1 MRAPRVVGLGLC
13 VVDHLYRV
21 DGLDLA
27 PGRLRYR
34 ERRVANGGM
43 TATALAQAAALGCEA
58 HLLSVVGDDPDGHRL
73 RRALRELGVNTR
85 RLILS
90 REIPTTVAVVL
101 VDSRSGERRFVV
113 PERRRIE
120 ADAPPLDLDA
130 ITPGAC
136 LLVDGHFPAQA
147 LRAARRARAVGAT
160 VIGDFHRA
168 TPGVRRLLPLV
179 DHPIVAEE
187 FSASRGEDPR
197 RTLRELAA
205 VCPGTPVVTL
215 GRRGGLYLDR
225 GRVRRFRAFPAR
237 VVDTTGAGD
246 ALHGAFAAG
255 LAHGLPPGAC
265 LELGARAAARACTA
279 LGGTG
284 SLLPRAEFLR
294 LLRRAGRRG
303 APSASG
309 PRGR

>member
-1 MRAPRVVGLGLC
+1 MRAPRVLGLGLC
-13 VVDHLYRV
+13 VVDHLYVV

-27 PGRLRYR
+27 SGRLRYR
-34 ERRVANGGM
+34 ERRVTNGGM

-58 HLLSVVGDDPDGHRL
+58 HLLSVVGDDPEGRFL
-73 RRALRELGVNTR
+73 RRALQSLGVRTG

-101 VDSRSGERRFVV
+101 VDARSGERRFIVAD
-113 PERRRIE
+113 RRRLE
-120 ADAPPLDLDA
+120 ADAPLLDLGA

-136 LLVDGHFPAQA
+136 LLVDGHFPGQA

-160 VIGDFHRA
+160 VIGDFHRSS
-168 TPGVRRLLPLV
+168 PGVRRLLPFV
-179 DHPIVAEE
+179 DHPLVPLE
-187 FSASRGEDPR
+187 FAQSRGEDPR

-225 GRVRRFRAFPAR
+225 GRVRRFRALPAR
-237 VVDTTGAGD
+237 IVDTTGAGD

-255 LAHGLPPGAC
+255 LAHGLPLAAC
-265 LELGARAAARACTA
+265 LELGARAAARVCTA
-279 LGGTG
+279 LGGTA
-284 SLLPRAEFLR
+284 SLLPRSELVR
-294 LLRRAGRRG
+294 LMRKPTSPELA
-303 APSASG
+303 SA
-309 PRGR
+309 

>member
-13 VVDHLYRV
+13 VVDHLYLV

-27 PGRLRYR
+27 SGRLRYR

-58 HLLSVVGDDPDGHRL
+58 HLLSVVGDDPEGRFL
-73 RRALRELGVNTR
+73 RRALRALAVRTGG
-85 RLILS
+85 LILS
-90 REIPTTVAVVL
+90 REIPTTIAVVL
-101 VDSRSGERRFVV
+101 VDARSGERRFILAD
-113 PERRRIE
+113 RRCLE
-120 ADAPPLDLDA
+120 ADAPPLDLAA

-136 LLVDGHFPAQA
+136 LLVDGHFPGQA

-160 VIGDFHRA
+160 VIGDFHRS
-168 TPGVRRLLPLV
+168 TPGVRRLLPFV
-179 DHPIVAEE
+179 DHPIVPLEFAE
-187 FSASRGEDPR
+187 SRGEDPR

-205 VCPGTPVVTL
+205 ICPGTPVVTL
-215 GRRGGLYLDR
+215 GRRGGIYLEG
-225 GRVRRFRAFPAR
+225 GRVRRFRALGVR

-255 LAHGLPPGAC
+255 LAYGLPLAAC
-265 LELGARAAARACTA
+265 LELGARAAARVCTA

-284 SLLPRAEFLR
+284 RLLPKAELQR
-294 LLRRAGRRG
+294 LLR
-303 APSASG
+303 PS
-309 PRGR
+309 R